1 MQKQAT
7 GKGALRYILIAG
19 LAAAVIA
26 GIALWRHRVNG
37 EATANEKTF
46 SPTYVGQTQCAEC
59 HAAEAQAWRASHH
72 AQAMQPAT
80 DGTAQGDFN
89 GTSFTKDGVT
99 SSFFKRDAKFWV
111 RSDGADGQLHDY
123 ELLYT
128 FGVFPLQQYLASFPN
143 GRLQS
148 LPLAWDTRRKE
159 TGGQRWFHLYPNQVL
174 RNTDPLHW
182 TGRNQVWNYMCAD
195 CHSTNLRTNYNA
207 AADGYATTWSEI
219 DVSCEACHGPG
230 SAHVTWAKSH
240 RKDGYKKKEPACG
253 LVVHL
258 GSVGGT
264 WAPSGAAD
272 KGTLHWQGPARS
284 HNELEV
290 CAPCHSR
297 RHPLTGDYVPGQH
310 FLDAYS
316 PALLEEGIYY
326 ADGQILEEDYEYGSF
341 VQSKMYQEGV
351 TCSDCHD
358 PHSGKLQQS
367 SVTAT
372 CRQCHS
378 PAQYDTA
385 QHHHHRPG
393 TPAAECV
400 NCHMPTRTY
409 MVVDVRRDHS
419 LRVPRPDLSELYGTP
434 NACNQCHNDK
444 SAKWASEA
452 VARWYGAN
460 RRKEPQFVEALDA
473 GRRGLPQ
480 SEKLLIALVLDP
492 TKPAIARA
500 TALTLLPSYLTP
512 SSLPA
517 LQASLSDQDAL
528 VRRAAVGALEPLI
541 PQERIRL
548 AAPLLADPIRSVRV
562 EAGRLLAGSP
572 PQLLQGSQKEALDRA
587 VEELIAAELVSAERP
602 ENHMDLASLYVQ
614 MGRPGE
620 AEKELKTAL
629 RLDPAFIPAMVNLA
643 DLYRAQKRDEEAK
656 QLLEKAIALAPDAAE
671 PIHAL
676 GLLMVRVGRQGD
688 AVELLAK
695 AARLQPT
702 NARYAYVYGVALHT
716 YGKVDQ
722 SIDVMKEAHRVRP
735 ADRDVLIALITFERD
750 KGDFQSAISYAQQL
764 AQLAPTDPQTTALLA
779 DLRRRGNHK
788 SSSQL
793 NE

>member
-1 MQKQAT
+1 
-7 GKGALRYILIAG
+7 
-19 LAAAVIA
+19 
-26 GIALWRHRVNG
+26 
-37 EATANEKTF
+37 
-46 SPTYVGQTQCAEC
+46 
-59 HAAEAQAWRASHH
+59 
-72 AQAMQPAT
+72 
-80 DGTAQGDFN
+80 
-89 GTSFTKDGVT
+89 
-99 SSFFKRDAKFWV
+99 
-111 RSDGADGQLHDY
+111 
-123 ELLYT
+123 
-128 FGVFPLQQYLASFPN
+128 
-143 GRLQS
+143 
-148 LPLAWDTRRKE
+148 
-159 TGGQRWFHLYPNQVL
+159 
-174 RNTDPLHW
+174 
-182 TGRNQVWNYMCAD
+182 
-195 CHSTNLRTNYNA
+195 
-207 AADGYATTWSEI
+207 
-219 DVSCEACHGPG
+219 
-230 SAHVTWAKSH
+230 
-240 RKDGYKKKEPACG
+240 
-253 LVVHL
+253 
-258 GSVGGT
+258 
-264 WAPSGAAD
+264 
-272 KGTLHWQGPARS
+272 
-284 HNELEV
+284 
-290 CAPCHSR
+290 
-297 RHPLTGDYVPGQH
+297 
-310 FLDAYS
+310 
-316 PALLEEGIYY
+316 
-326 ADGQILEEDYEYGSF
+326 
-341 VQSKMYQEGV
+341 
-351 TCSDCHD
+351 
-358 PHSGKLQQS
+358 
-367 SVTAT
+367 
-372 CRQCHS
+372 
-378 PAQYDTA
+378 
-385 QHHHHRPG
+385 
-393 TPAAECV
+393 
-400 NCHMPTRTY
+400 

-602 ENHMDLASLYVQ
+602 ENHMNLASLYVQ